1 MSSESR
7 PREAWPKGREPAAP
21 GGRQGV
27 LRVGRGHTCP
37 RGRRPPPQL
46 AAPSQRLPRAAEAG
60 TARGFQQAAP
70 RHPRTLAR
78 PPTPP
83 RLSRSPAG
91 ARDAAR
97 PASPR
102 PHARPTHLIVAAA
115 AGARGRGRGAGRGAL
130 AGQPA
135 PGAAAPRLAGLRGAA
150 GAHLLAAG
158 VRAASCGEGRRRR
171 RLTAGPLPLPSWR
184 ARARPP
190 CARAAGGRQSR
201 GGGERH
207 RGSAGG
213 RSARP
218 PETRG
223 SGPGGAGGSKATDGE
238 AAGRARAK
246 SAREP
251 RLRTRPPPAEGRARA
266 AAQARHKRRGAPQP
280 APPGGRSRE
289 LRGAGRSLGGGS
301 RGPGPRRAGDQ

>member
-1 MSSESR
+1 MSSERR

-207 RGSAGG
+207 RGSAGRAG
-213 RSARP
+213 RAPARDSGLGP
-218 PETRG
+218 RRRG
-223 SGPGGAGGSKATDGE
+223 RLQGHRRGG
-238 AAGRARAK
+238 GRARASEVSPRAETEDASPAGGGA
-246 SAREP
+246 SARGGP
-251 RLRTRPPPAEGRARA
+251 SPTQKARGPTARASGRAE
-266 AAQARHKRRGAPQP
+266 
-280 APPGGRSRE
+280 PGV
-289 LRGAGRSLGGGS
+289 AGGGAKPWG
-301 RGPGPRRAGDQ
+301 RV